1 MENTLT
7 LMTLIG
13 LMNTDGELEDPVIRC
28 TTRCFEILFFSK
40 PLLISWSAILFPMA
54 RISDHPISRSLD
66 HPILNS
72 VISVIS
78 GEVGLA
84 NC

>member
-28 TTRCFEILFFSK
+28 TTRCFETWFFQN
-40 PLLISWSAILFPMA
+40 F
-54 RISDHPISRSLD
+54 
-66 HPILNS
+66 
-72 VISVIS
+72 
-78 GEVGLA
+78 
-84 NC
+84 C

>member
-28 TTRCFEILFFSK
+28 TTRCFETWFFQTFADQ
-40 PLLISWSAILFPMA
+40 LERYFV
-54 RISDHPISRSLD
+54 SDGPNFRSPDLPITGSPDS
-66 HPILNS
+66 
-72 VISVIS
+72 
-78 GEVGLA
+78 
-84 NC
+84 